1 MAASSREN
9 KVSPTQTNPHITMHK
24 HWMIEHTSIQPS
36 SSFNTSR
43 FFEGKL
49 IQDPLTILWM
59 KNWRV
64 SSFIKTIKTCLIH
77 LAYFMNR
84 IWWRWDFY
92 VNSTGIYSCL
102 FGYNEERT
110 IEWSWLCQS
119 LCGECVTPRIVYL
132 ITDQTQKKTLVCHS
146 THQLLQEP
154 WQQPHD
160 ILNA

>member
-1 MAASSREN
+1 MEFFTTSQPRWVKSESGLLTGSSEKEYSLKTTAGGTCELYFLKNDAALKVMAASSREN

-49 IQDPLTILWM
+49 IQDLLTILWM

-92 VNSTGIYSCL
+92 DNSTGI
-102 FGYNEERT
+102 
-110 IEWSWLCQS
+110 
-119 LCGECVTPRIVYL
+119 
-132 ITDQTQKKTLVCHS
+132 
-146 THQLLQEP
+146 
-154 WQQPHD
+154 
-160 ILNA
+160 